1 MAQILVVHAHPVPT
15 SFNAAL
21 CQVVVDTFTRSGH
34 TVDLLDLYAEGF
46 DPVLGAAEWRD
57 RPPVDPAPELVEHG
71 RRLQAA
77 DMLVF
82 VYPTWWSEQ
91 PAVLKGWFDRVW
103 TEGVAFH
110 RPGGPKRITR
120 GLRQIRTLAVVTT
133 HGSPRWINFL
143 QGQTGRIRVSR
154 GLRLLCH
161 PRARMHWLA
170 MYSMDRATDADRA
183 RFLERVEQR
192 IAKL

>member
-1 MAQILVVHAHPVPT
+1 MARVLVVHAHPVPT
-15 SFNAAL
+15 SFNATL
-21 CQVVVDTFTRSGH
+21 CEVVVSTLTRSGH
-34 TVDLLDLYAEGF
+34 QVDLLDLYAEDF
-46 DPVLGAAEWRD
+46 DPAVAADEWRE
-57 RPPVDPAPELVEHG
+57 RSTTGPTPGLVEHA
-71 RRLQAA
+71 RRLRAA
-77 DMLVF
+77 EMLVF

-91 PAVLKGWFDRVW
+91 PAMLKGWFDRVW

-110 RPGGPKRITR
+110 RPDGPKGTKR
-120 GLRQIRTLAVVTT
+120 GLGHIRTLAVVTT

-154 GLRLLCH
+154 GLRLVCH
-161 PRARMHWLA
+161 PRARAHWIA

-183 RFLERVEQR
+183 QFLERVEQR